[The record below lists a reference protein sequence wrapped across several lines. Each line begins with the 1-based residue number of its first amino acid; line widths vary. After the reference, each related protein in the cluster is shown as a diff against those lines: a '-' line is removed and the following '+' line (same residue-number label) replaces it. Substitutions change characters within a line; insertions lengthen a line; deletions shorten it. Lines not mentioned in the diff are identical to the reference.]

1 MRHTLLRFGL
11 VTVAAGGLAPAAP
24 AFYWVGWPGAGT
36 TQPPSIVSQT
46 ERVEYRPP
54 PGRTLEP
61 PGGQPPG
68 GQPPEEPTKT
78 PEPATLTLAA
88 AGLGVL
94 AVRWVRK
101 RKKK

>member
-1 MRHTLLRFGL
+1 MRYTVLRFAL

-54 PGRTLEP
+54 PGVRTPEP
-61 PGGQPPG
+61 PGGER
-68 GQPPEEPTKT
+68 PPEDPKGV
-78 PEPATLTLAA
+78 PEPATLAMVG

-101 RKKK
+101 RKK

>member
-1 MRHTLLRFGL
+1 MRHTILRFGL
-11 VTVAAGGLAPAAP
+11 VTAAAGGLAPAAP

-54 PGRTLEP
+54 PGVREPEP
-61 PGGQPPG
+61 PGGTE
-68 GQPPEEPTKT
+68 QPPEKPEGV
-78 PEPATLTLAA
+78 PEPATLALAA

-101 RKKK
+101 RKK